1 MTPKPLPG
9 LTWLSVAMGIGVA
22 NLYYCQALLPAMAAD
37 WGISAARVV
46 LLPAMGQW
54 GLAAGLLLLLPL
66 GDTLERRGLLVATA
80 AGSGLACGF
89 LALAPTFPAAL
100 ISSALLGVCS
110 LVTYLLPPFVARL
123 TPTEQL
129 GGALG
134 TLLAGQFAGVLL
146 SRTVGGSIA
155 QLQSWRL
162 VYLLAAPLMLAMA
175 LAFQHG
181 LPRQAAERP
190 LPYLQLQASQLRLWR
205 AQPELRLAC
214 LRQGLLFGT
223 FLAIWSALALHL
235 AAPPWGFA
243 PGQIGLFGLVGLL
256 SIALARPIGRLVDRQ
271 GARPVLRQ
279 AAALAV
285 LALALLAAAPGSLP
299 LLAVG
304 MAAMDLAVQ
313 GSFVAHQTLL
323 LSLDPGARS
332 RMLTWLVF
340 SAYVG
345 AGVCSLLLNAV
356 WRQWEWAGATGIGLA
371 LTLVSL
377 LLSWQGA
384 QGGRPA

>member
-1 MTPKPLPG
+1 MTAQRLPA
-9 LTWLSVAMGIGVA
+9 LTWLSLAMAIGVA
-22 NLYYCQALLPAMAAD
+22 NLFYCQALLPAMAAD

-66 GDTLERRGLLVATA
+66 GDALERRGLLVATA
-80 AGSGLACGF
+80 AGSGLACGL
-89 LALAPTFPAAL
+89 LALSPGFPAAL
-100 ISSALLGVCS
+100 ASSALLGVCS

-123 TPTEQL
+123 TPPEQL
-129 GGALG
+129 GGVLG
-134 TLLAGQFAGVLL
+134 TLLAGQFTGVLL
-146 SRTVGGSIA
+146 SRTVGGALA

-175 LAFQHG
+175 LAFHCF
-181 LPRQAAERP
+181 LPRQPAERRIG
-190 LPYLQLQASQLRLWR
+190 YLELQRSQLRLWSSH
-205 AQPELRLAC
+205 PELRLAC

-235 AAPPWGFA
+235 AGAPWGFS
-243 PGQIGLFGLVGLL
+243 PGRIGLFGLVGLL
-256 SIALARPIGRLVDRQ
+256 SIGLARPIGRLVDRQ
-271 GARPVLRQ
+271 GARRVLRQ

-299 LLAVG
+299 LLALG

-323 LSLDPGARS
+323 LSLDPGSRS

-345 AGVCSLLLNAV
+345 AGLCSLVLNSV
-356 WRQWEWAGATGIGLA
+356 WRQWEWAGATGLGLA
-371 LTLVSL
+371 LTLLSL
-377 LLSWQGA
+377 LLSLTRSPQR
-384 QGGRPA
+384 RPG

>member
-1 MTPKPLPG
+1 
-9 LTWLSVAMGIGVA
+9 MGIGVA

-37 WGISAARVV
+37 WGISPAQVV

-54 GLAAGLLLLLPL
+54 GLAAGLMLLLPL
-66 GDTLERRGLLVATA
+66 GDALERRGLLVATA
-80 AGSGLACGF
+80 AGSGIACGLLGLAPGF
-89 LALAPTFPAAL
+89 TAALAATVM
-100 ISSALLGVCS
+100 LGVCS

-123 TPTEQL
+123 TPPEQL

-146 SRTVGGSIA
+146 SRTVGGALA

-162 VYLLAAPLMLAMA
+162 VYLLAAPVMLAMA
-175 LAFQHG
+175 FAFHRA
-181 LPRQAAERP
+181 LPRQ
-190 LPYLQLQASQLRLWR
+190 LPEQRISYRALQVSQLQLLRTT
-205 AQPELRLAC
+205 PDLRLAC

-223 FLAIWSALALHL
+223 FLATWSALSLHL
-235 AAPPWGFA
+235 GTAPWSFG
-243 PGQIGLFGLVGLL
+243 PGRIGLFGLVGLL
-256 SIALARPIGRLVDRQ
+256 SIALARPIGHLVDRN
-271 GARPVLRQ
+271 GARRVLLQ

-299 LLAVG
+299 LLALG
-304 MAAMDLAVQ
+304 MAALDVGVQ

-323 LSLDPGARS
+323 LSLNPAARS

-345 AGVCSLLLNAV
+345 AGLCSLLLNGV
-356 WRQWEWAGATGIGLA
+356 WARWEWAGATGLGLA
-371 LTLVSL
+371 LTLLSL
-377 LLSWQGA
+377 LLA
-384 QGGRPA
+384 LPARRRPGLD